1 MLRSVV
7 PAAISATKEPRKN
20 NFALSGGT
28 DVAQALVPAGS
39 RLFSTPCPQAR
50 SAEMSL
56 GAADRS
62 VCATSVA
69 VKLFL
74 RAS

>member
-1 MLRSVV
+1 M
-7 PAAISATKEPRKN
+7 TKEARTS
-20 NFALSGGT
+20 NFTLSGGT
-28 DVAQALVPAGS
+28 DVAQALVPAS
-39 RLFSTPCPQAR
+39 SP

>member
-1 MLRSVV
+1 
-7 PAAISATKEPRKN
+7 
-20 NFALSGGT
+20 
-28 DVAQALVPAGS
+28 VAQALLPAASALLPTFLGFCPALLDPVPAGA
-39 RLFSTPCPQAR
+39 P

-56 GAADRS
+56 GATDRS

-74 RAS
+74 RGSLD